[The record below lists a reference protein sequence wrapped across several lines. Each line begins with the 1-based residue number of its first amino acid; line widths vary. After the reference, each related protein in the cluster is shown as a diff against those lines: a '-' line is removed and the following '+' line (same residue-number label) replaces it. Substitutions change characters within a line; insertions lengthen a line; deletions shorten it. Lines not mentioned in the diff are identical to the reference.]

1 MKQILPVLAALALA
15 GCAAT
20 AQLADPREIAVEAD
34 VAPAG
39 AVLSPNM
46 KGLVSQTGPSYVTV
60 IVHEGKP
67 PGGKAPD
74 TLPDALTSGSG
85 FVIDSAGHVVTAA
98 HVALHQGA
106 DVEAR
111 GADGRIYN
119 GHVITV
125 RPDNDMALIKLS
137 GFTGTP
143 VTPASNTCMHKGEPI
158 FSLGKPHAQGDIA
171 RIGEVE
177 SMTFGRAVNYNGY
190 GYPDA
195 MVLKMSTKKG
205 ESGGPVF
212 NSSGELTGM
221 VVSTLSDGNG
231 RPLNLAHAIPTAALA
246 GFVCENTACSA
257 RWQALRSQAASRCG
271 GA

>member
-1 MKQILPVLAALALA
+1 
-15 GCAAT
+15 
-20 AQLADPREIAVEAD
+20 
-34 VAPAG
+34 
-39 AVLSPNM
+39 
-46 KGLVSQTGPSYVTV
+46 V
-60 IVHEGKP
+60 IM
-67 PGGKAPD
+67 
-74 TLPDALTSGSG
+74 
-85 FVIDSAGHVVTAA
+85 
-98 HVALHQGA
+98 
-106 DVEAR
+106 
-111 GADGRIYN
+111 
-119 GHVITV
+119 V

-177 SMTFGRAVNYNGY
+177 SMTFGRAVNYNGF

-205 ESGGPVF
+205 ECGGPVF

-271 GA
+271 A

>member
-1 MKQILPVLAALALA
+1 MKQILSALAALALA

-20 AQLADPREIAVEAD
+20 AQLAEPREIGVEAD

-85 FVIDSAGHVVTAA
+85 FVVDNAGHVVTAA

-119 GHVITV
+119 GHVIIV

-143 VTPASNTCMHKGEPI
+143 VTPASNTCMRKGDPI

-271 GA
+271 A